1 MQHSLA
7 KLELQPEKPT
17 ATLEVFIT
25 EKEKAE
31 KSKLGQ
37 LFVLAEVDSR
47 ERGIKDK
54 IKQLIDIVQ
63 NEYYASPTPDPE
75 GSLETTCQNLN
86 LNFADIMQKP
96 EAWYKKVNI
105 LIGVLKDDILT
116 FSHLGSFSAYLIRSG
131 KVSQI
136 LNTQESEPEARL
148 DSARQEELFSQI
160 TTGEVKAGDSVIVS
174 TYSLFDF
181 FSLEKIKKVVVKLN
195 PEQAVHQFKNLIVDN
210 IKVPNVLSLV
220 VKYEKEKLAVQDD
233 SAQTQKYLQE
243 LYGSQESMQQLENL
257 KDRTGRTL
265 SASMW
270 PNLKKTKDLLNLKKK
285 KPNLAVD
292 AKKGLKLPKPKI
304 KEKFKAPKLLSNAK
318 NLFGPT
324 TKKSDSG
331 LQPLSVQ
338 KESTTELRVPKT
350 HTPKIKPNML
360 KIIIVLV
367 IIFLGS
373 LIYLNFYQ
381 KSQQRVKANEEIISN
396 IEDKKAQAEAALI
409 YQDKEKANN
418 LLIEAGKDLESLNQ
432 YNDEWVESYRIN
444 HEELVRLVNKIN
456 DIFEINVD
464 TVASLGNIGID
475 SIDQIIKENG
485 QLLVLTNL
493 DSVYKI
499 NPKEKSFSEFFNKDG
514 LKDMAV
520 LEDESLILL
529 TNSNEFYLRENE
541 NDKLLSFA
549 LAPEDVIIDF
559 KTYGERIYYLDI
571 DKGIYKVSKPLSAK
585 PEVSV
590 WYDENKDIIEKA
602 EEIIIDGNVWIAY
615 QNEIIKLFKGAQDE
629 FELSMLDKNLGSD
642 LKIYSE
648 IESDYLYVIDKY
660 NSRLLVIDKTGVVQ
674 RQFLNDKL
682 KDVESLIVSNDESVA
697 WFNVGG
703 EIFEISLKQE

>member
-1 MQHSLA
+1 MQHSIA
-7 KLELQPEKPT
+7 KLLLQPEKPT

-37 LFVLAEVDSR
+37 LFILAEVDSR

-116 FSHLGSFSAYLIRSG
+116 FSHLGNFSAYLIRSG

-136 LNTQESEPEARL
+136 LNTQESEPE
-148 DSARQEELFSQI
+148 EELFSQI

-181 FSLEKIKKVVVKLN
+181 FSLEKIKKVVIKLN

-233 SAQTQKYLQE
+233 GTQTQKYLQE

-285 KPNLAVD
+285 KSSLSVG

-304 KEKFKAPKLLSNAK
+304 KEKFKTPKLLSNAK
-318 NLFGPT
+318 NLFGPST
-324 TKKSDSG
+324 NKSDSG

-360 KIIIVLV
+360 KIIIVLI

-444 HEELVRLVNKIN
+444 NEELVRLVNKIN

-464 TVASLGNIGID
+464 TVVSLSNIGID
-475 SIDQIIKENG
+475 SINQIIKENG

-514 LKDMAV
+514 LKDLAV
-520 LEDESLILL
+520 LEDEGLILL
-529 TNSNEFYLRENE
+529 TNSNEFYLRPASPAGGEAE

-585 PEVSV
+585 PEVSM
-590 WYDENKDIIEKA
+590 WYDENKDIIKKA
-602 EEIIIDGNVWIAY
+602 QEIIIDGNIWIAY

-642 LKIYSE
+642 LKVYSE
-648 IESDYLYVIDKY
+648 TEMDYLYVIDKY
-660 NSRLLVIDKTGVVQ
+660 NGRLLVIDKTGVVQ

-682 KDVESLIVSNDESVA
+682 KDAESLIVSDEESVA

-703 EIFEISLKQE
+703 EVFEIGLRQE